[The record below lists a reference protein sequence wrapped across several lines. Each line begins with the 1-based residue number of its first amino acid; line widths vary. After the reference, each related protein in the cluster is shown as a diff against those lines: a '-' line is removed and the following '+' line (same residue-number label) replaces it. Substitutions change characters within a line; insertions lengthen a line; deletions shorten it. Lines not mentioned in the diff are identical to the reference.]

1 MNNVEIERKFKIKSL
16 PDNLD
21 QYKSCTIEQ
30 AYVCTAPVIRVRK
43 QDDNYILTYK
53 GGGMM
58 ARSEYNLPLGKEGY
72 EHMLKKADGNVI
84 TKTRYFIPLENALT
98 AELDVFEGMFEG
110 LVFVEV
116 EFESVDEANAFVPPE
131 WFDEDVTDDRRYHNS
146 YLSKLEK
153 FDIND
158 FK

>member
-72 EHMLKKADGNVI
+72 EHMLNKADGNVI
-84 TKTRYFIPLENALT
+84 TKTRYFIPLDNGLT

-116 EFESVDEANAFVPPE
+116 EFESLEQATAFVPPD
-131 WFDEDVTDDRRYHNS
+131 WFDEDVTNDRRYHNS

>member
-21 QYKSCTIEQ
+21 QYKSCAIEQ
-30 AYVCTAPVIRVRK
+30 AYVCTKPVIRVRK
-43 QDDNYILTYK
+43 QDDDYILTYK

-72 EHMLKKADGNVI
+72 EHMLNKADGNVI
-84 TKTRYFIPLENALT
+84 TKTRYFIPLDNGLT

-116 EFESVDEANAFVPPE
+116 EFESLEQATAFVPPD
-131 WFDEDVTDDRRYHNS
+131 WFDEDVTNDRRYHNS

-153 FDIND
+153 YDKND
-158 FK
+158 F